1 MRAPLQVMMRY
12 LRGDGQHTPALTAWL
27 GLQGD
32 EQRLLGDMGS
42 RDSPVSKDRERRC
55 HGKRAQGSGQVPG
68 MGGGGAQVRR
78 ERGLSQEQPRGHPR
92 RLSEQTWIPP
102 TALKQGTLV
111 LGHCG
116 EAREW
121 RGHRQVSYE
130 L

>member
-1 MRAPLQVMMRY
+1 MRAPLQAMMRY
-12 LRGDGQHTPALTAWL
+12 LRGDGQRTPALTAWL

-55 HGKRAQGSGQVPG
+55 HGKRARGSGQVPR
-68 MGGGGAQVRR
+68 MGGGGAQVETGTRAQPGAATR
-78 ERGLSQEQPRGHPR
+78 APQASER
-92 RLSEQTWIPP
+92 TN
-102 TALKQGTLV
+102 